1 MIFNGFCKQTSTG
14 LWSGITE
21 KPKYNEQE
29 LRGFILNY
37 AAYAEDEEE
46 AKKFERLNYRSK
58 VLSYFTY
65 QVLSLDFVRELVE
78 KLEEDWREH
87 LENCQISLALLVK
100 NDVPQAQIINSITYV
115 KGGLVKYNKEL
126 NSIIRKNKE

>member
-46 AKKFERLNYRSK
+46 AKKLK
-58 VLSYFTY
+58 DLIIGQKYF
-65 QVLSLDFVRELVE
+65 L
-78 KLEEDWREH
+78 
-87 LENCQISLALLVK
+87 ILLTRFYH
-100 NDVPQAQIINSITYV
+100 QT
-115 KGGLVKYNKEL
+115 L
-126 NSIIRKNKE
+126 